1 MHWTDIRRARLL
13 GGVVQMAHW
22 GIFMR
27 SHSRNILLTAAALGT
42 LACAAVSQAR
52 DLGQYSQVPHEIR
65 TWVESLADGKGVPC
79 CATADGAVPEEFTW
93 DMGANHYRVKVY
105 GQWVT
110 VPDAAVIKG
119 PNRLGHAVVWIAYDD
134 PVFETKPILSVRCF
148 LPGPGA

>member
-27 SHSRNILLTAAALGT
+27 SHSRNVLLTAAALGT

-52 DLGQYSQVPHEIR
+52 DLGQYNRVPDEIR
-65 TWVESLADGKGVPC
+65 TWIESLADGKGVPC

-93 DMGANHYRVKVY
+93 DIGANHYRVKVY
-105 GQWVT
+105 GKWVT

-119 PNRLGHAVVWIAYDD
+119 SNRLGHAVVWIAYDD
-134 PVFETKPILSVRCF
+134 PVFESEPILSVRCF